1 MMARHSHP
9 SMNQSPTERRWSLL
23 LPSWATPPALLPH
36 PQPKLPIVARRRSGT
51 SRAAR
56 PRRPAS
62 GLTAV
67 LSDPIAT
74 RPSSA
79 PLQVTPPH
87 PAMRLRVRIRQRVLD
102 REIAAGL
109 PSDFDAARAIR
120 AQQLTST
127 AERCRVAACLAS
139 ILEVADQR
147 HADPSAPLN
156 LNHAEVLA
164 ARHELL
170 ALIDALRGEGAVGAR
185 GVALARQ
192 LIQSSGSPLS
202 RARANHTVQ
211 QAVSMAIAAL

>member
-1 MMARHSHP
+1 MPPEAIAAD
-9 SMNQSPTERRWSLL
+9 
-23 LPSWATPPALLPH
+23 ATA
-36 PQPKLPIVARRRSGT
+36 
-51 SRAAR
+51 
-56 PRRPAS
+56 
-62 GLTAV
+62 
-67 LSDPIAT
+67 
-74 RPSSA
+74 
-79 PLQVTPPH
+79 QVVQAH
-87 PAMRLRVRIRQRVLD
+87 PAMRLRVRIRRRVLD

-127 AERCRVAACLAS
+127 PERCRVAACLAS

-170 ALIDALRGEGAVGAR
+170 ALIDAVRGEGAVGAR

-202 RARANHTVQ
+202 RGQASHTVQ
-211 QAVSMAIAAL
+211 EAVAKAMAAL

>member
-1 MMARHSHP
+1 
-9 SMNQSPTERRWSLL
+9 
-23 LPSWATPPALLPH
+23 
-36 PQPKLPIVARRRSGT
+36 
-51 SRAAR
+51 
-56 PRRPAS
+56 
-62 GLTAV
+62 V

-74 RPSSA
+74 RPRSA

-109 PSDFDAARAIR
+109 PSDFDAAPAIR

-127 AERCRVAACLAS
+127 RERCRVAACLAS

-147 HADPSAPLN
+147 HADPSARLN

-164 ARHELL
+164 ARHELV

-192 LIQSSGSPLS
+192 LIHSSGSPLS

-211 QAVSMAIAAL
+211 EAVSKAIAAL